1 MVPLKLLR
9 SFVDDS
15 CKSIELV
22 YNRQIACSQVAIYII
37 LRIIEMASEVLFF
50 LYILFLEIDLLYDY
64 MIN

>member
-50 LYILFLEIDLLYDY
+50 YIFYF
-64 MIN
+64 